1 MPLTIFAK
9 GRLAHFPSNQASVSK
24 EVFYSV
30 QGRDYDKVCDPRHLS
45 NRKVLQKQQK
55 YQNETNFKYHLN
67 YQCLISAFQ
76 TNALTYSMTFC

>member
-9 GRLAHFPSNQASVSK
+9 GRLAHFHSNEASVSK

-45 NRKVLQKQQK
+45 NSK
-55 YQNETNFKYHLN
+55 YFRSNINTNKKRTSN
-67 YQCLISAFQ
+67 I
-76 TNALTYSMTFC
+76 T